1 MTSSTRSKVNT
12 LPQVND
18 VYVAVD
24 RCRSQSMSEKT
35 AIMSSCTE
43 LVWACKSNCLITEM
57 LSR

>member
-1 MTSSTRSKVNT
+1 MTSSTRSRVNT
-12 LPQVND
+12 FPQVND
-18 VYVAVD
+18 NDVHVAVD

-35 AIMSSCTE
+35 AIM